1 MPVASRLA
9 PSESAKSLSVMDKR
23 GQQPKPSRLE
33 EHWLPISELGSK
45 AIFQVHAELFI
56 PVIS

>member
-1 MPVASRLA
+1 
-9 PSESAKSLSVMDKR
+9 MDKR
-23 GQQPKPSRLE
+23 GRQPKPSRRE

-56 PVIS
+56 PVMS